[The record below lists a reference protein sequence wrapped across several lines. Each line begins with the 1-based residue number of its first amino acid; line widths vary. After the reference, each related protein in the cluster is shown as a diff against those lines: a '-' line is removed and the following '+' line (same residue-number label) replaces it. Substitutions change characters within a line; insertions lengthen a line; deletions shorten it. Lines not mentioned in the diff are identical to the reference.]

1 MTWTSPSKMTS
12 ERTVITPEY
21 AASLLEQNKANRP
34 LNQRHVERIAR
45 QIRENKWVYNG
56 DTIKLDVDGN
66 ILDGQHRLW
75 ACVETGIAIDTQVIK
90 GLPKEVFT
98 TLDTIAKPRS
108 PQDTVH
114 LMGVHLNR
122 RDVATACMWL
132 SRYEKGVLP
141 YYRAPNSKVEN
152 SDVEQVLKA
161 HIGLVD
167 AVERVKCLRALKN
180 TGLMAFLYY
189 IIAAENKDLADLMVD
204 TLYDTS
210 GVSFDHPFYLLRS
223 ILDKNARMI
232 GGGRRRDLVE
242 ISALVIKAANA
253 VHAGKG
259 LQVLRWNPTGKL
271 AEKFPTLNVA

>member
-1 MTWTSPSKMTS
+1 MTS

-34 LNQRHVERIAR
+34 LNQKHVERIAR
-45 QIRENKWVYNG
+45 QIQENKWVYNG
-56 DTIKLDVDGN
+56 DTIKLDIDGN
-66 ILDGQHRLW
+66 VLDGQHRLW

-98 TLDTIAKPRS
+98 TLDTISKTRS
-108 PQDTVH
+108 AQDTVH

-122 RDVATACMWL
+122 RDVAAACMWL
-132 SRYEKGVLP
+132 SRYEKGTLP
-141 YYRAPNSKVEN
+141 FHRAPKNKVEN
-152 SDVEQVLKA
+152 SDVEKVLLA
-161 HIGLVD
+161 HEGIVG

-210 GVSFDHPFYLLRS
+210 GVSFDHPFYVLRS
-223 ILDKNARMI
+223 ILDKNARSV

-253 VHAGKG
+253 VYTGKG
-259 LQVLRWNPTGKL
+259 VQVLKWNSTGKYP
-271 AEKFPTLNVA
+271 EKFPTLNVA